1 MIKTIAV
8 LPGDGVGPEITDQA
22 IRILEKIAKKS
33 GHQFYFKH
41 GLIGA
46 SAINKTGNPLPDE
59 TLALCKQSDA
69 ILFGAIGDPRFD
81 SDPKA
86 KVRPEQGLL
95 KLRQSLKLFTNLRPV
110 KIYRDL
116 INISP
121 LKKDRLENVDLIIVR
136 ELTGGIYFG
145 KPRLRKNKG
154 KTAVDTSIYSKEE
167 ITRVAKVAFEMALAR
182 RGKVTS
188 VDKANVLE
196 TSRLWRE
203 TITEISKKY
212 PTVKLNHMFVDN
224 ASMQLIKNPSQFD
237 IILTENMFGD
247 ILSDEAS
254 VLAGSIGLLPS
265 ASIGK
270 RYALYEPIHGAFN
283 KAKGK
288 NIANPI
294 GSILSVSMMLKFS
307 FNLSKEA
314 QIIEQAIKKTLSEGF
329 RTPDLSRVNTPQEKI
344 VGTKEF
350 ADLVIKKIDE
360 D

>member
-1 MIKTIAV
+1 MKKTIAV
-8 LPGDGVGPEITDQA
+8 LPGDGIGPEITDQA
-22 IRILEKIAKKS
+22 VKVLEKIAEKS
-33 GHQFYFKH
+33 GHQFYFKY

-46 SAINKTGNPLPDE
+46 CAIDKTGNPLPDKS
-59 TLALCKQSDA
+59 LSLCKQSDA
-69 ILFGAIGDPRFD
+69 IFFGAIGDPRFD
-81 SDPKA
+81 LDPKA

-110 KIYRDL
+110 KIYQDF

-145 KPRLRKNKG
+145 KPRLRKDKG
-154 KTAVDTSIYSKEE
+154 KTAVDTSVYSKKE
-167 ITRVAKVAFEMALAR
+167 ITRVAKVAFEMALKR

-203 TITEISKKY
+203 TVTEISRKY
-212 PTVKLNHMFVDN
+212 PSLELNHMFVDN

-237 IILTENMFGD
+237 VILTENMFGD

-254 VLAGSIGLLPS
+254 VLVGSIGLLPS
-265 ASIGK
+265 ASIGEK
-270 RYALYEPIHGAFN
+270 YALYEPIHGAFH

-294 GSILSVSMMLKFS
+294 GSILSAVMMLKFS
-307 FNLSKEA
+307 FNLTKEA
-314 QIIEQAIKKTLSEGF
+314 QIIEKAIQKILSEGF
-329 RTPDLSRVNTPQEKI
+329 RTPDLSDINTPKGKI

-350 ADLVIKKIDE
+350 ADLVIKRIDE